1 MPFPGSDL
9 VLDTSGLDY
18 FLNDELRYTTLIE
31 NLEPSDTQSTD
42 LYVIRSCSKPKRS
55 KNVSELGTRDVSVT
69 DRNISGENVFFDQI
83 CIIWCFFAEGVPGP
97 CSVYGDNKP
106 WEIFLIF
113 QF

>member
-42 LYVIRSCSKPKRS
+42 LYVIRTWSKPKRS
-55 KNVSELGTRDVSVT
+55 KNVSEPGTFQLQIGTFR
-69 DRNISGENVFFDQI
+69 GENVFFDQI
-83 CIIWCFFAEGVPGP
+83 
-97 CSVYGDNKP
+97 
-106 WEIFLIF
+106 
-113 QF
+113 